1 MEYRLYIPMY
11 SLTFDYLQ
19 KFSFLGGA
27 NFSTGLQMLYACLSR
42 HIVDFCTRV
51 GLSFPFYM
59 GMLFLIWKELG
70 MGKFNHSWLSSHS
83 ETEFLHLR
91 LRRSWRNTLSL
102 FLLSHSWGNFFSRLR
117 GFATQ
122 GGKIPSLI
130 LSR

>member
-70 MGKFNHSWLSSHS
+70 MV
-83 ETEFLHLR
+83 
-91 LRRSWRNTLSL
+91 
-102 FLLSHSWGNFFSRLR
+102 NFPMNGLAVIVKKSFPIR
-117 GFATQ
+117 GFAAHGETFFHY
-122 GGKIPSLI
+122 SC
-130 LSR
+130 

>member
-42 HIVDFCTRV
+42 HIVDFCNTHSGV
-51 GLSFPFYM
+51 GLSFPYYM

-70 MGKFNHSWLSSHS
+70 MGKFPHSWLSRNS
-83 ETEFLHLR
+83 ETEFLHSWLR
-91 LRRSWRNTLSL
+91 CSWRN
-102 FLLSHSWGNFFSRLR
+102 FLSHS
-117 GFATQ
+117 
-122 GGKIPSLI
+122 
-130 LSR
+130 